1 MALKNVAFTQNQSK
15 HNFRNGGR
23 GDLLKVAI
31 DFNVYYSL
39 RPQFVT
45 KEPPCS
51 HDKKYDTTLSNVHRL
66 QDKLLF
72 HIRAND
78 EFKMDS
84 FFYGQL
90 GYQLFRLVRF
100 QR

>member
-1 MALKNVAFTQNQSK
+1 MFAIALDPN
-15 HNFRNGGR
+15 
-23 GDLLKVAI
+23 LLQK
-31 DFNVYYSL
+31 SL
-39 RPQFVT
+39 HVPMN
-45 KEPPCS
+45 
-51 HDKKYDTTLSNVHRL
+51 KKYDTTLSNIHWL